1 MSDTERPWVDGMTIG
16 QVLSEA
22 AARHPDGEA
31 LVFPQAEF
39 RRTYAEYDHL
49 VNRAAAGLVAL
60 GTKVGDHIAIW
71 ATNWPQ
77 WPILQLA
84 SARVGAVLVTINP
97 AYRPEELAYVLKQA
111 DVRTLF
117 TIDRFKTSDYFAMLG
132 EAVPELAD
140 STRGELDSDQFPE
153 LRWIV
158 SLPEPGAA
166 GMISWEEM
174 LRRGDDL
181 EPEALTALSPE
192 LSPDD
197 PINLQFTSGTTG
209 FPKGALLSH
218 RNMLLNA
225 YYFAEGLRVTER
237 DRVCVP
243 VQFYHC
249 FGCVI
254 GTLVSLIAR
263 ATMLVPSE
271 YFAPAAALD
280 CIERERATV
289 IYGVPTMFISELED
303 ETFQGRDLSSLRTG
317 LMAGSP
323 CPVEVMNRVIHDMGV
338 GGIAIGYGLTEAS
351 PGVTITGLDDPVAWR
366 VETVGKPFPGIEIR
380 IMDGEGR
387 PLPDGEQGE
396 LCVRGHNVMLG
407 YYKMPE
413 ATAEAIDADGW
424 LHTGDVALRDE
435 NGCYRITGRIKDMII
450 RGGENVYPRE
460 IEELLHAHPDI
471 VDVQV
476 VGVPD
481 PRMGEEVCAWVKLQ
495 QGSNVD
501 EEEIREFCRA
511 HLAHYK
517 VPRHVMFVEEFPQT
531 VTGKVQKFKM
541 REKAVASLGL

>member
-1 MSDTERPWVDGMTIG
+1 MNNTERPWVDGLTIG

-22 AARHPDGEA
+22 ASRAPDGEA
-31 LVFPQAEF
+31 LVFPEAGF
-39 RRTYAEYDHL
+39 RCTYAEYDHL
-49 VNRAAAGLVAL
+49 VDRAAAGLIAL
-60 GTKVGDHIAIW
+60 GTEPGDHIAIW

-97 AYRPEELAYVLKQA
+97 AYRPEELTYVLEQA
-111 DVRTLF
+111 DVRILF
-117 TIDRFKTSDYFAMLG
+117 TIDRFKTSDYFAMLY
-132 EAVPELAD
+132 EAVPELAE
-140 STRGELDSDQFPE
+140 STPGELDSGDFPK
-153 LRWIV
+153 LRFVI
-158 SLPEPGAA
+158 SLPEHGAA

-174 LRRGDDL
+174 LRRGDAL
-181 EPEALTALSPE
+181 EPQALAARAPA

-225 YYFAEGLRVTER
+225 YYFAEGLRITEQ

-263 ATMLVPSE
+263 ATMLVPTE
-271 YFAPAAALD
+271 YFTSTAVLD
-280 CIERERATV
+280 CIERERATA
-289 IYGVPTMFISELED
+289 IYGVPTMFIAELED
-303 ETFQGRDLSSLRTG
+303 ETFAGRDLSSLRTG

-323 CPVEVMNRVIHDMGV
+323 CPVEVMNRVIDDMGV

-351 PGVTITGLDDPVAWR
+351 PGVTLTGLDDPIEWR
-366 VETVGKPFPGIEIR
+366 VETVGTPFEGVEIR

-387 PLPDGEQGE
+387 ELPDGEQGE

-407 YYKMPE
+407 YYRMPE
-413 ATAEAIDADGW
+413 ATAEAIDGDGW
-424 LHTGDVALRDE
+424 LHTGDVAVRDE
-435 NGCYRITGRIKDMII
+435 NGRYRITGRIKDMII

-460 IEELLHAHPDI
+460 IEELLHAHPEV

-481 PRMGEEVCAWVKLQ
+481 ARMGEEVCAWVKLQ
-495 QGSNVD
+495 PGSTAD
-501 EEEIREFCRA
+501 EEEIQQFCRA

-517 VPRHVMFVEEFPQT
+517 VPRHVMFVEEFPET